1 MVAIPCG
8 GYSPRGDF
16 PWGNFVEATSLEPF
30 SCSIPLSVHMFDL
43 LKKKKNI
50 SESLLLRGGLTNVH
64 GKEACLLNR
73 QGRGEIERSYS
84 TFQS

>member
-43 LKKKKNI
+43 LKKKKKHFGI
-50 SESLLLRGGLTNVH
+50 VTFERGAYKCTW
-64 GKEACLLNR
+64 
-73 QGRGEIERSYS
+73 
-84 TFQS
+84 